1 MARSALWCPCGRVG
15 AEQGERNMDRRK
27 FLIAAGST
35 AVGTS
40 ALVGSGAF
48 SAARLSRGTNI
59 QVANDANA
67 LIGLV
72 PGHHFNFTQSSRNGS
87 SVDSSRVRLKDGE
100 LFIDFQDS
108 QGGQGMNYNSTYQVG
123 AVGWEDASFSDAQ
136 SGLDIQQ
143 SDVIYGDSANSGE
156 PYIWEDPA
164 FVVTN
169 QSNSEIDLEMA
180 YDATKT
186 PDNGRGALLVEP
198 GSPDN
203 GAGTTGNN
211 QGEID
216 LGAAMSSPEGL
227 LTATLGSGESVSLSL
242 ITVMGDK
249 SDGGSND
256 WEGTIEVWAEEA
268 TQNMS

>member
-1 MARSALWCPCGRVG
+1 
-15 AEQGERNMDRRK
+15 MDRRK

-48 SAARLSRGTNI
+48 SAARVSRGTNI

-67 LIGLV
+67 LIGLI
-72 PGHHFNFTQSSRNGS
+72 PGHHFSFDESQRSDS

-100 LFIDFQDS
+100 LYIDFQDS

-123 AVGWEDASFSDAQ
+123 AVGWENSDFSQAA
-136 SGLDIQQ
+136 SGLSVQ
-143 SDVIYGDSANSGE
+143 SNDVIYGDSETSGD
-156 PYIWEDPA
+156 PTIKEDPA

-169 QSNSEIDLEMA
+169 QSNSEIDLEMG

-186 PDNGRGALLVEP
+186 PDNGYGALLAEP

-203 GAGTTGNN
+203 GAATTGND
-211 QGEID
+211 QGEVD
-216 LGAAMSSPEGL
+216 LAAPIQPGAGL
-227 LTATLGSGESVSLSL
+227 LTATIAPGDSVSLSL

-249 SDGGSND
+249 SVGGDND
-256 WEGTIEVWAEEA
+256 WEGTLEVWAEEA
-268 TQNMS
+268 TQNM